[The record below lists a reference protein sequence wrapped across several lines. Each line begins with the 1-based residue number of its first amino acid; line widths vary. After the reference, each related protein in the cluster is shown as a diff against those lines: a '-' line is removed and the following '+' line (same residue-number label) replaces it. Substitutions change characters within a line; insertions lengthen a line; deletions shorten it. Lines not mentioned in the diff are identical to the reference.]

1 MRRAAKVDGNHKPIV
16 QAFRALGCSVRDTS
30 GAGNGLADLVVGK
43 HGVTHLVEVKMPGK
57 KRTAAQV
64 KWADGWRGSPVHLV
78 TSLDD
83 VRSLVAAWDSVAWKP
98 TPHADSPTLREPRY
112 EQGFDADDY
121 NGRPRRMTDAESLM
135 MPREAAASMKRRE
148 VRVTP
153 NVIRAKGGL

>member
-98 TPHADSPTLREPRY
+98 TPHADSPTLSEHHPEPSMSRTF

-121 NGRPRRMTDAESLM
+121 NGRPTRVVVHGGLIQ
-135 MPREAAASMKRRE
+135 RRE

-153 NVIRAKGGL
+153 NVIRARGGA